1 MMISCPPEYAVVN
14 AVSDWSYF
22 SSVLSGSL
30 PVTGRLSLQ
39 PVRALTANPHAR
51 RATRDRSWPKVFAR
65 VGRMRIRGI
74 IIEQAPAYHEARDGS
89 KLYLRYLSPAPY
101 APISRHRKEVSG
113 RAFQRYKHFRSRAA
127 PSFPRAD
134 RSFRQAA
141 RANARRTRS

>member
-14 AVSDWSYF
+14 AFSDWSYF

-39 PVRALTANPHAR
+39 PVRALTAKPHAR

-74 IIEQAPAYHEARDGS
+74 IIEQSPAYHEARDGS
-89 KLYLRYLSPAPY
+89 KLYLRYLPPGPVCTY
-101 APISRHRKEVSG
+101 QPLPRRD
-113 RAFQRYKHFRSRAA
+113 FRSCFSKIQTFSIPSRAIFSA
-127 PSFPRAD
+127 
-134 RSFRQAA
+134 
-141 RANARRTRS
+141 